1 MNQKAVRV
9 QEKLLHN
16 NGIAASNMFIIR
28 AGRFR
33 EKLTSVWFGL

>member
-1 MNQKAVRV
+1 MNQKAVWI

-16 NGIAASNMFIIR
+16 NDIAASNMFIIR